1 MNNLSHILTPEEK
14 AREINL
20 SGRHYGTI
28 AEIGAGQE
36 VARWFFQ
43 AGGAAGTVAKS
54 MSAYDMTFSN
64 AIYGTAH
71 RFVSRERL
79 KEMLDH
85 EYRLLLERLGQER
98 GNRTSFFSFADTVT
112 ARSHKHPGDGK
123 GWMGILFQTSPNAA
137 PAKIVLHVRLLDDT
151 NAEQMEVL
159 GILGVNLIHGAFHH

>member
-1 MNNLSHILTPEEK
+1 MGYAGPAANFPGGFGFGETRGSVGLHDEKIIHLLTTDEK
-14 AREINL
+14 AKEINF
-20 SGRHYGTI
+20 SGKHYGTF

-79 KEMLDH
+79 GEMLDH

-98 GNRTSFFSFADTVT
+98 GIEAVSLSLPIRWRQGVINSQETERGGWGSGFR
-112 ARSHKHPGDGK
+112 RSR
-123 GWMGILFQTSPNAA
+123 IA
-137 PAKIVLHVRLLDDT
+137 PLEIW
-151 NAEQMEVL
+151 
-159 GILGVNLIHGAFHH
+159 

>member
-1 MNNLSHILTPEEK
+1 MKRIVHLQTTDEK
-14 AREINL
+14 AKEINF
-20 SGRHYGTI
+20 SGKYYGTF

-71 RFVSRERL
+71 RFVSRDRL
-79 KEMLDH
+79 WEMLDH

-98 GNRTSFFSFADTVT
+98 GNSSRFFVFANTVA
-112 ARSHKHPGDGK
+112 ARSH
-123 GWMGILFQTSPNAA
+123 
-137 PAKIVLHVRLLDDT
+137 
-151 NAEQMEVL
+151 
-159 GILGVNLIHGAFHH
+159 

>member
-1 MNNLSHILTPEEK
+1 MKKITHLLTTDEK
-14 AREINL
+14 AKEINF
-20 SGRHYGTI
+20 SGKHYGTF

-79 KEMLDH
+79 REMLDH
-85 EYRLLLERLGQER
+85 EYQLLMERLGQER
-98 GNRTSFFSFADTVT
+98 G
-112 ARSHKHPGDGK
+112 RSKP
-123 GWMGILFQTSPNAA
+123 LFCFCRYGGRKES
-137 PAKIVLHVRLLDDT
+137 
-151 NAEQMEVL
+151 
-159 GILGVNLIHGAFHH
+159 